1 MMFQNR
7 FIPVVVLFIL
17 FSLGSCKN
25 SGNRADDKDPGQNQV
40 SQAPEIPGAT
50 PELIQ
55 KLLDECT
62 GIDYIFDNWPIS
74 MSQDEDPSIDQ
85 NILFIDLK
93 RPVGQI
99 PPHCRKEGRKFLKM
113 GAEEAFMVDFYFGEG
128 CNFYVFR
135 DKKNMPL
142 YANYMTSAGVNFYQ
156 NIFNQVKTTIQ
167 SQ

>member
-1 MMFQNR
+1 MFQNR
-7 FIPVVVLFIL
+7 FLTIVFLFVISIIL
-17 FSLGSCKN
+17 SCKD
-25 SGNRADDKDPGQNQV
+25 SANRNAPKENGRDQV
-40 SQAPEIPGAT
+40 SQGPQIPGAT

-55 KLLDECT
+55 KLLAECT

-113 GAEEAFMVDFYFGEG
+113 GAQEAYMVDFYFGDN

-142 YANYMTSAGVNFYQ
+142 YANYMTTAGVNFYQ